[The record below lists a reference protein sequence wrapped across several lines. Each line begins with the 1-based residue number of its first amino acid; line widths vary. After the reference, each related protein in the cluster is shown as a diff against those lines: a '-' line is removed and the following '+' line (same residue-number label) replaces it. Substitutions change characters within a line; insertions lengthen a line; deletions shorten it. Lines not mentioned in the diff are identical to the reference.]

1 MIVCSIRSKDNAFA
15 AEFLTHNPEYAKAYT
30 KEALATVVSYYISS
44 MGELASYNDTDFKRY
59 LDRIL
64 TQKVNQDD
72 FFTFKALQDQ
82 YKELGGKEVLEY
94 KEGSEVEDFINQFS
108 SLFEV
113 FKDEKTKTKYAILKK
128 FELNKDEKTLQ
139 EKALDRI
146 NTLAQKK
153 AIKKS
158 NKNPKTGKVLWE
170 YDGKEIEAVAVST
183 DVYGPSMDNSNIPVL
198 AGPMGTL
205 VDFIVRDFFDEESDL
220 FKVINSDK
228 IDENDLENI
237 IASRYGKNITPQGVM
252 NLVADL
258 QRVQKLF
265 EEKFGKGYKV
275 VSKSITLFAQ
285 NSKTGEWLTGIPDLL
300 IVDKQGTVHVVD
312 IKGKMADYGADK
324 YKTNIHRS
332 AEAYGGQ
339 LTRYIKMLQANGLKV
354 ADNPTLLLAETY
366 GSHISSKDNEETPV
380 VNVERIPSH
389 EYGTRAPKITVS
401 ETNQSLEDYIKE
413 NGNSNEDYLY
423 REPRIHFSEGS
434 SAETKVDTLHDLEFD
449 KEGLPNYQGVEN
461 SNDNALL
468 NEMLGKPQQAQR
480 TYSSVITLDSN
491 DIFSNPELIGAAEIY
506 FLANSVMSE
515 VSEIIDIIKRKG
527 AYEELGKGFE
537 KSLKGKA
544 SQEIIDFL
552 GIDTI
557 IDKVLTDHFNPNET
571 VELDDFDSEEEY
583 RAYVNNEDGE
593 GDYLHWQKSQWLWAH
608 RKQLKEL
615 GYAKLLSLES
625 SVTLQK
631 ADRTDTDYTEDLGDN
646 EALQAVADKAAEEM
660 DDREAWMLG
669 ERHFSPKASLSQEL
683 KRLFERCYV
692 KEGPGKYDVVM
703 DKYGWDFKTYMDPTT
718 AVSSI
723 LEWCSNCDTLEEMME
738 VLEKQAKYN
747 NNYWLIDVIDKLN
760 SDKSL
765 QKKFFKHFRKD
776 ATKYSIVRASYV
788 DGKMLLRTEIINT
801 KSAYETMMQSV
812 SQSFKDHRVGNL
824 FDSKGRVNTLYLEQ
838 KRKEFDKISK
848 DISEIYREAR
858 GENLEEQIWAGFE
871 AHDIVNRVTQA
882 LNDIG
887 ILVPEDVVRNVMAST
902 LKGKNT
908 NGAALL
914 MHRAS
919 NVLNII
925 GHKNYQGKTD
935 VNPMKKGATPSV
947 FPLYKNLIT
956 QLGDSVQ
963 AHVEA
968 SVYNDGKTYYSYS
981 NPSYLMYQIKN
992 LKDALKDKNK
1002 FQSFIDKEFNI
1013 YKGWFV
1019 DSEGHYLNDWVRRLQ
1034 SSEDARNNLDHKVQL
1049 SYMGSEYK
1057 NLGALG
1063 YHLSI
1068 LTEYFGS
1075 KDDPEGTHWYAL
1087 PTMSNKPTSEFVR
1100 FTGYTSKFEIFDRVL
1115 FPTFIQE
1122 TNRIVDVLE
1131 TFVNKATKT
1140 DQIDL
1145 TVKKLKQEGGF
1156 TEEEINELRDN
1167 IANGTLTVDDMFRLS
1182 KITSGA
1188 KFHFLYYLNNEMA
1201 NSNSKLA
1208 ELMVKKINSLLKN
1221 EEFDESLDLVQNIR
1235 EALIGNY
1242 KEGTPGYVG
1251 KIVEQ
1256 EVDAMEKA
1264 GLFET
1269 KKIKMPDGKV
1279 KEVLKY
1285 QERFGRNLVF
1295 NANEPLEANKR
1306 RMREALEKFVW
1317 DDIAAN
1323 INIIQITGGDLA
1335 YYGNSI
1341 NYQKRIAQ
1349 IHSPG
1354 LHLCSEK
1361 EDPDGVDDGFLRS
1374 VHIADE
1380 HAVSEVTQNAIAALE
1395 EYKKT
1400 LPKSKQDEFS
1410 KMIKVIAA
1418 GFQDINVTDGQS
1430 FSCPTSYKKKLEL
1443 QGEWTD
1449 EMQKAYDRIREG
1461 NFNLNDL
1468 GVMWGP
1474 TKPFVT
1480 AQIPK
1485 YSGSSTMVF
1494 RKKPLQDK
1502 NSEYML
1508 LLAEAL
1514 AFQAGKD
1521 SKMTAI
1527 YDWMESTHWSKYD
1540 FENHKPAKGATYKRN
1555 GIDTVHFE
1563 SVGKV
1568 GLSGVVDFS
1577 EQTHGEHLTNDEVIE
1592 LLNESTKY
1600 NGEAREGNALYR
1612 DIVDSS
1618 SRFYGN
1624 GGIFDTDYNDAYV
1637 DKVPVENYIIQ
1648 QEVPAHLLEHEQLYG
1663 SQSRILGI
1671 SDITP
1676 ETQFQVGNE
1685 TMSDKDLVNEYKELH
1700 ATNIRESFEDL
1711 MDELGIQKEY
1721 KDENNPTV
1729 AERNARLEKLEAIL
1743 KKEIL
1748 KDGKYGADLLRACS
1762 LVTIDELG
1770 NKDFRIPLGDPIQSS
1785 RIQMLLNSIIK
1796 NRVNKQKIKGGPVV
1810 QATVYDEDLHIVFKG
1825 KDGKPLAKTRKDF
1838 AEGEQGDREYKK
1850 YVEENQ
1856 DGIAYYECYLPVPN
1870 AELEKLMVNPDGSM
1884 MSIEELKE
1892 IMGEESWNALSQVIG
1907 YRIPTEDK
1915 YSMLPLKIKGFMP
1928 KAAGQAI
1935 MMPKEITY
1943 LTGSDFDIDKMY
1955 LMLKSFSERRVPTS
1969 DLVKALK
1976 ESSNGRYKEIFQDLD
1991 VFNILERLQLGQPA
2005 PGYTTDKRVRDLV
2018 DWYRKT
2024 TIKAMFQEY
2033 KDMNTK
2039 NRKANREARNN
2050 RLLDLQWSVL
2060 TNKDTASKMMNPGN
2074 FDAQKKT
2081 GRAIR
2086 ILKAQAQDKSIKNP
2100 NTGKPWTLNEL
2111 KALYDEE
2118 GARALDSI
2126 LENTDIH
2133 SVTLPSNKIYFQQQN
2148 MQGTQMVGIFAN
2160 HNASHAF
2167 LSFQKVGIDLT
2178 KGGKDGPFW
2187 FNGVQIGNPNNMV
2200 VLDALAGYDGKLISK
2215 TIAEFLAASVDTAK
2229 DPTLRD
2235 LNVNTFTGTVAM
2247 TLARLGFDTE
2257 SIGLFLSQPIIQE
2270 VSDLYFRRSN
2280 EGFYEGSGAIKEVWS
2295 SLFEGRVD
2303 FRELQRTAYLDANS
2317 ITKENLIESLGTSLE
2332 RDSEGNLIIK
2342 NQDDIDFQK
2351 KVLIAF
2357 NALYSMA
2364 TDINDITFCTKFN
2377 SVSNAVGPTIAATS
2391 EKYQKYN
2398 DFITKVKDGK
2408 TCFYIPTSDKEIYT
2422 NPGEVINNDPI
2433 LSAFF
2438 DSTYGENGASRKIFE
2453 EYFPHYL
2460 PGFQSILTTFKEQY
2474 VKSGKVNEK
2483 LYNQLLNDY
2492 MFYMLTYDN
2501 PLDGI
2506 SATLP
2511 SGKEEMDYYVRSL
2524 VSRFDRISKKKD
2536 REPNLILDQG
2546 LGNNC
2551 LRVRAKDPF
2560 IAMDT
2565 LVFYGGQLN
2574 AENREEVK
2582 AAWGDMMTSTDPEI
2596 RALGIDLFY
2605 YTLLRNGFGF
2615 SPKTLMHLASVNV
2628 RQNTQGS
2635 RKVLDRTTGEMVDKP
2650 YTNYVDGV
2658 RNFKTIDAVLMQDP
2672 TKVHDF
2678 IKMFIRNHSNN
2689 QALVPVVQVSD
2700 DIVSFTDVT
2709 STDITLSASEKEDY
2723 KLTRFIKDKS
2733 AIPYITVAVKIGG
2746 QTRTVL
2752 YELDTMETG
2761 MEKKGDTVYLYY
2773 KEVAKLGLTNNFLE
2787 YNANNNLE
2795 NSYFDEIR
2803 GESEADT
2810 EVEEPAK
2817 DTGAPIEAITSTEDD
2832 IPEDDPMWQQAED
2845 LNNIVKKHVP
2855 KSRNK
2860 KGFQDLLRN
2869 YRDEKKQLRE
2879 KVSEF
2884 LSDQGLEEAEEEVIK
2899 YLEKEDLC

>member
-1 MIVCSIRSKDNAFA
+1 MIVCSLRSNDKAFA
-15 AEFLTHNPEYAKAYT
+15 KKFREKHSEYAKVFS
-30 KEALATVVSYYISS
+30 EDALAAIVSYYVSS
-44 MGELASYNDTDFKRY
+44 MGELASYNDENFLQYFNR
-59 LDRIL
+59 LL
-64 TQKVNQDD
+64 NQKVNEED
-72 FFTFKALQDQ
+72 FSMFVGMLNAF
-82 YKELGGKEVLEY
+82 KELGGKEVLEY
-94 KEGSEVEDFINQFS
+94 KEGSEVEDFVNQFS

-113 FKDEKTKTKYAILKK
+113 FKDEKTKTKYAVLKK
-128 FELNKDEKTLQ
+128 FELNKEEKTLQ

-153 AIKKS
+153 VVKKGR
-158 NKNPKTGKVLWE
+158 KDPQTGRTLYE
-170 YDGKEIEAVAVST
+170 YDGKEIEAISVST
-183 DVYGPSMDNSNIPVL
+183 DIYGPSMDNSNIPAL

-228 IDENDLENI
+228 IDEDDLENI
-237 IASRYGKNITPQGVM
+237 IAKRYGKNITPQGVM
-252 NLVADL
+252 NLVSDL
-258 QRVQKLF
+258 RRVQKLF
-265 EEKFGKGYKV
+265 EEKFGEGYKV
-275 VSKSITLFAQ
+275 ISKSITLFAQ

-312 IKGKMADYGADK
+312 IKGKMADYGAGK
-324 YKTNIHRS
+324 YKTNVYRS

-366 GSHISSKDNEETPV
+366 GSHISNKTNEETPV
-380 VNVERIPSH
+380 VSVERLPEH
-389 EYGTRAPKITVS
+389 EYGTRAPKITVA
-401 ETNQSLEDYIKE
+401 ETNQSLEDYVKK
-413 NGNSNEDYLY
+413 NGNNSEDYLY
-423 REPRIHFSEGS
+423 REPRIHFPEDS
-434 SAETKVDTLHDLEFD
+434 SPETRVDTLHDLEFD

-468 NEMLGKPQQAQR
+468 NEMLGKPQQTQR
-480 TYSSVITLDSN
+480 TYSSPIVTMSSN

-515 VSEIIDIIKRKG
+515 VSEIIDIIKEDG
-527 AYEELGKGFE
+527 SYDELGEGFE
-537 KSLKGKA
+537 EILKGKS

-557 IDKVLTDHFNPNET
+557 IDKVLDDHFDT
-571 VELDDFDSEEEY
+571 DTTELEREDFNSEE
-583 RAYVNNEDGE
+583 
-593 GDYLHWQKSQWLWAH
+593 DYLHWQKTQWLWAH
-608 RKQLKEL
+608 REQLKEL

-631 ADRTDTDYTEDLGDN
+631 ADRTDNDYTADLGDN
-646 EALQAVADKAAEEM
+646 EALQAVADRAAEEM

-669 ERHFSPKASLSQEL
+669 ERHFSPKASLAQEL
-683 KRLFERCYV
+683 KRLFERCFN
-692 KEGPGKYDVVM
+692 KDENNKPIM
-703 DKYGWDFKTYMDPTT
+703 DKYGWDFKTYVDSTT

-747 NNYWLIDVIDKLN
+747 NNYWLTDVIDKLN
-760 SDKSL
+760 SDKNL

-776 ATKYSIVRASYV
+776 STKYSIVRASYV
-788 DGKMLLRTEIINT
+788 DGRMVLRTEIINT

-812 SQSFKDHRVGNL
+812 TKSFNDHRVGKL
-824 FDSKGRVNTLYLEQ
+824 FDSKGRVNTLYLENL
-838 KRKEFDKISK
+838 KKEFDKISN
-848 DISEIYREAR
+848 DISRIYQSAR
-858 GENLEEQIWAGFE
+858 GDNLEEQIWDGFE
-871 AHDIVNRVTQA
+871 RDNIVNRVTQA

-887 ILVPEDVVRNVMAST
+887 ILVPEDVVRNVMANT

-914 MHRAS
+914 MTRAYS
-919 NVLNII
+919 VLNMI

-935 VNPMKKGATPSV
+935 VNPMKKGASPSV

-956 QLGDSVQ
+956 QLGDAVQ

-981 NPSYLMYQIKN
+981 NPSYLMHQIKN
-992 LKDALKDKNK
+992 LKDAMRDKDKFN
-1002 FQSFIDKEFNI
+1002 SFLHKEFDI
-1013 YKGWFV
+1013 YKGWFI
-1019 DSEGHYLNDWVRRLQ
+1019 DSEGHYLNDWVDSLE
-1034 SSEDARNNLDHKVQL
+1034 SSDYAREVLDHKVQL

-1100 FTGYTSKFEIFDRVL
+1100 FTGYHSKFEVFDRVL

-1122 TNRIVDVLE
+1122 TNRMVDVLE
-1131 TFVNKATKT
+1131 TFLNKATKT

-1156 TEEEINELRDN
+1156 TEEEIDELRNN
-1167 IANGTLTVDDMFRLS
+1167 IANGTLTVNDMFRLS

-1201 NSNSKLA
+1201 KSDSKIA
-1208 ELMVKKINSLLKN
+1208 ELMVKKINSLLKG
-1221 EEFDESLDLVQNIR
+1221 EEFEESLDLVQNMR
-1235 EALIGNY
+1235 ETLIGNF
-1242 KEGTPGYVG
+1242 KEGTPGLVG
-1251 KIVEQ
+1251 EIVEQ
-1256 EVDAMEKA
+1256 EIEIMEKA

-1269 KKIKMPDGKV
+1269 KKVKQPDGSV

-1295 NANEPLEANKR
+1295 NAKEPLEANKR
-1306 RMREALEKFVW
+1306 RMKEALEKFVW

-1335 YYGNSI
+1335 YYGNSV

-1361 EDPDGVDDGFLRS
+1361 NDPDGVDDGFLRS

-1400 LPKSKQDEFS
+1400 LPKSQQEEFG

-1461 NFNLNDL
+1461 NFDLNDL

-1527 YDWMESTHWSKYD
+1527 YDWMESTHWSEYD
-1540 FENHKPAKGATYKRN
+1540 FKNHKPAKGATYKRN

-1612 DIVDSS
+1612 SIVDRSG
-1618 SRFYGN
+1618 RLYGV
-1624 GGIFDTDYNDAYV
+1624 GDIFDTDYNDAYV

-1663 SQSRILGI
+1663 SQSRILGV

-1676 ETQFQVGNE
+1676 GTQFQVGNE
-1685 TMSDKDLVNEYKELH
+1685 TMSDKDLVSEYKELH

-1711 MDELGIQKEY
+1711 MDELGIPKGY
-1721 KDENNPTV
+1721 KDESNPTV
-1729 AERNARLEKLEAIL
+1729 EERNARLEKLEAIL

-1762 LVTIDELG
+1762 LVTVDDLG

-1796 NRVNKQKIKGGPVV
+1796 KSINKQKIKGGPVV

-1850 YVEENQ
+1850 YIDENQ

-1870 AELEKLMVNPDGSM
+1870 AELEKLMINPDGSM

-1892 IMGEESWNALSQVIG
+1892 IMGEEAWNALSQVIG

-1955 LMLKSFSERRVPTS
+1955 LMLKSFSEKRVPTNE
-1969 DLVKALK
+1969 LVKALK
-1976 ESSNGRYKEIFQDLD
+1976 NQSNGRYNEIFQDLD
-1991 VFNILERLQLGQPA
+1991 VYNILERLQLGQPA

-2033 KDMNTK
+2033 KDRNTK

-2100 NTGKPWTLNEL
+2100 KTGKPWTLNEL
-2111 KALYDEE
+2111 KALYDEK
-2118 GARALDSI
+2118 GARALDNI
-2126 LENTDIH
+2126 LENADIH
-2133 SVTLPSNKIYFQQQN
+2133 SVTLPSNKVYFQQQN

-2178 KGGKDGPFW
+2178 KGGKDRSFW
-2187 FNGVQIGNPNNMV
+2187 FNGVEIGNPNNML
-2200 VLDALAGYDGKLISK
+2200 VLDALTGHDGKLISK

-2280 EGFYEGSGAIKEVWS
+2280 EGFYQGSSAIKEVWG

-2303 FRELQRTAYLDANS
+2303 RKELERTAYLDANS

-2332 RDSEGNLIIK
+2332 RDSEGNLIAK
-2342 NQDDIDFQK
+2342 SQDDIDFQK

-2357 NALYSMA
+2357 NALYGMA

-2398 DFITKVKDGK
+2398 DFITKVIDGK

-2422 NPGEVINNDPI
+2422 NPGEVVNNDPI
-2433 LSAFF
+2433 LQAFF
-2438 DSTYGENGASRKIFE
+2438 ECTYGENGASRKIFE

-2460 PGFQSILTTFKEQY
+2460 PGFQSILTTFREQY

-2511 SGKEEMDYYVRSL
+2511 SGKEEMNYYVKSL
-2524 VSRFDRISKKKD
+2524 VSRFDRIAKKKD
-2536 REPNLILDQG
+2536 REPNIILDQG

-2628 RQNTQGS
+2628 RQNAQGS
-2635 RKVLDRTTGEMVDKP
+2635 RKVLDRSTGEMVDRP

-2689 QALVPVVQVSD
+2689 QALVPIVQVSD
-2700 DIVSFTDVT
+2700 DIVNFTDIT

-2723 KLTRFIKDKS
+2723 KLGRFIKDNS
-2733 AIPYITVAVKIGG
+2733 ALPFITVAAKIGG

-2752 YELDTMETG
+2752 YELDTKRMETG
-2761 MEKKGDTVYLYY
+2761 MEKKGDTFYLYY
-2773 KEVAKLGLTNNFLE
+2773 KEVNKLGLTNNFLE

-2810 EVEEPAK
+2810 EVEEPTK
-2817 DTGAPIEAITSTEDD
+2817 DTGASTEVITSTEKDE
-2832 IPEDDPMWQQAED
+2832 ISEDDPMWEQTD
-2845 LNNIVKKHVP
+2845 KLSRIVKKHSP
-2855 KSRNK
+2855 KSKTK
-2860 KGFQDLLRN
+2860 KGFQDLFRN
-2869 YRDEKKQLRE
+2869 YRNDKEQLRE

-2884 LSDQGLEEAEEEVIK
+2884 LSDQGLEEAEKEVMEF
-2899 YLEKEDLC
+2899 LEKEDLC